1 MTTTPHLTLTGARVL
16 RDGALRPGE
25 LSLAEGRITDRPGAA
40 VDLTGYDLMPGI
52 VDLHGDAFERHIA
65 PRSSAP
71 FPLIDGLRGT
81 DRDMA
86 AHGVTTA
93 FLAQSWSWEGGLRGA
108 DYAQQVMAAIAAY
121 RSEALCDLR
130 LQIRYETF
138 AIDTANALL
147 DALQRHDV
155 GYVVFNNHMD
165 EPAQLAEHHPVG
177 LAAWAARA
185 GYGPDDFI
193 ALAASLSARAAEVP
207 GSVARLAQAF
217 SAMGVRC
224 GSHDDAEPA
233 TRRRFAALGADIC
246 EFPTTLA
253 AARAAHDLGNPV
265 LMGAPNVARGGS
277 QSGNVAAAAMIDA
290 GLCDALVSDYHY
302 LAMATA
308 AFRLVDDGLLDL
320 AEAWA
325 LISSAP
331 ARIIGLTDRG
341 TLAAGQRGDVV
352 IVNRATR
359 AVEGTIAG
367 GRIAHLSGEAAVR
380 MILGSTVARDE
391 RRSA

>member
-1 MTTTPHLTLTGARVL
+1 MIPHLTLTGARVL
-16 RDGALRPGE
+16 RDAGLHDGD
-25 LSLAEGRITDRPGAA
+25 LSLADGRITDTAGVTA
-40 VDLTGYDLMPGI
+40 DLRGYDLLPGI

-65 PRSSAP
+65 PRPAAP
-71 FPLIDGLRGT
+71 FPLTDGLRGT

-108 DYAQQVMAAIAAY
+108 DYAETVMAGLAAY
-121 RSEALCDLR
+121 RSEALCDLH

-138 AIDTANALL
+138 ALDTADRLL
-147 DALQRHDV
+147 DALHRHGT

-165 EPAQLAEHHPVG
+165 EPACLAQHNPAALASWALRAGYNVPDFVALAAG
-177 LAAWAARA
+177 LAART
-185 GYGPDDFI
+185 
-193 ALAASLSARAAEVP
+193 AEVP
-207 GSVARLAQAF
+207 ASVARLAKAF
-217 SAMGVRC
+217 AAMGVRS
-224 GSHDDAEPA
+224 GSHDDTDPA
-233 TRRRFAALGADIC
+233 TRRHFSALGADIC
-246 EFPTTLA
+246 EFPTTLS
-253 AARAAHDLGNPV
+253 AARAAQDLGNPV

-302 LAMATA
+302 PAMAAA

-320 AEAWA
+320 AAAWA

-341 TLAAGQRGDVV
+341 SLATGQRADVV

-359 AVEGTIAG
+359 RIEGTIAG
-367 GRIAHLSGEAAVR
+367 GRIAHLSGAVAAR
-380 MILGSTVARDE
+380 MIGASAVSLDE